1 MEHAGKNKCD
11 RSDQRAPLWMC
22 SVTTLTVPVRAWDRM
37 TLACASICKAGGD
50 VEAGQRWEGGAGRPC
65 WHACGPTC

>member
-11 RSDQRAPLWMC
+11 HHDQRVSLWMC
-22 SVTTLTVPVRAWDRM
+22 SVTTLTVLVRAWDRM

-50 VEAGQRWEGGAGRPC
+50 EEAGQRREGEAGRPC
-65 WHACGPTC
+65 WRACGLTC